1 MDTGLRFTLELL
13 IGFILTFGLMYFLWM
28 GLDIRDARKHGQRR
42 FRSNHLHHVLLGVWP
57 FLITLLVLL
66 SYGKAPMYVTAA
78 IFLLTGLLYY
88 CLGLWDVRQTLFR
101 FAAQQP
107 GEKIPQIQ
115 ISFAYPGFAIVFG
128 SMGIGEGF
136 SAVVSLIFNLYSENM
151 SYLSALLFLGV
162 SVAMFPLAAKIM
174 GMWEKQVRLASQQ
187 RS

>member
-13 IGFILTFGLMYFLWM
+13 SGFMFFGLMFFLRM
-28 GLDIRDARKHGQRR
+28 GLDIRDARKHRQRR
-42 FRSNHLHHVLLGVWP
+42 FRRNYLHDILLGIWP
-57 FLITLLVLL
+57 FLITLFVLL
-66 SYGKAPMYVTAA
+66 SYGKAPMYVTPA
-78 IFLLTGLLYY
+78 IFLVSGLLYY